1 MVPECVGD
9 ILKYS
14 VRNRIVVILLHLFFR
29 SLVTGDQVLLGN
41 YNRL

>member
-1 MVPECVGD
+1 MVLECVGD

-14 VRNRIVVILLHLFFR
+14 VRNRIIVTLLHL
-29 SLVTGDQVLLGN
+29 LVTGDQVLLGN